1 MHKSFIKILSILLII
16 GLNWTGISAIGKTFA
31 YFSDTENSNANT
43 YQTGALDFSLRS
55 GQSNFTPLD
64 TALNM
69 NPGDSVARDIYINNL
84 PNSLPL
90 KHSVSYSLID
100 GDEDFCGQLQL
111 KIWYN
116 HYFGPVSGGYANRD
130 MRLKHNGPL
139 NSLTDLTDIDFII
152 PHPDDQFD
160 TNPGDGTE
168 QWFYYNIV
176 MPAGI
181 DDSYQG
187 ESCHFNFV
195 FKGWQDNVANYGDG
209 GFSDIEEIENTI
221 KAGYWNPP
229 VVLNEFLPNAGNYP
243 EYIELYNK
251 TGSSI
256 DLNGFYIKA
265 NGDNIPINT
274 ITTSAYSGG
283 STTIPA
289 NGWLVVTTEGDI
301 LDDTSGTVTLY
312 NPNDVEVDS
321 YAYDASDYNVN
332 NTPGWTNNL
341 VAYWPFDND
350 FGDKSG
356 NGNNGINHGATF
368 TTGEINQALSFDGV
382 DDYVNCGNDASLNIR
397 YELTMEAW
405 INPDTVLKP
414 TEHSSIVDKGT
425 GYWFLILN
433 TGELAFLRFNQ
444 NDPQTGYGKFSI
456 LSTTDTIPTGTWT
469 HVAATYSVS
478 GGNAVKLYINGELS
492 KGGSFTNGPIDSSTS
507 DLTIGDRMG
516 LHYFDGEIDEVKIYN
531 RTLSTTEILEHY
543 NDAGFSGAVPPDK
556 SYARIP
562 DGVDNWVDPIP
573 TPGGPNIL
581 ESEII
586 NQEEAIEEEPIAEE
600 LLGEETPVAEEEPVG
615 EGDLVIEEEPM
626 IEEEPAEE
634 IPAIEEESTEEEVIT
649 EENQEQ
655 GGIIE
660 EINEIINEVIE
671 EIVDEIIPDETADEN
686 EENIVIDETTVI
698 EETTNPKENPVIE
711 QQPATEPQD
720 TIIPADNNYP
730 ESNNDNINADNGSS
744 INPDSGSSNSSGESS
759 GDSSPVTGEINSA
772 IA

>member
-16 GLNWTGISAIGKTFA
+16 GLNWTGLSTVGKTFA

-160 TNPGDGTE
+160 TDSSDGTE

-274 ITTSAYSGG
+274 TTTNAYSGG

-289 NGWLVVTTEGDI
+289 NGWLVVTTGGDI
-301 LDDTSGTVTLY
+301 LDDTSGKVTLY
-312 NPNDVEVDS
+312 NLNDVEVDS
-321 YAYDASDYNVN
+321 YTYDASDYNVN
-332 NTPGWTNNL
+332 NTPGWTNDL
-341 VAYWPFDND
+341 VAYWPFEND
-350 FGDKSG
+350 LGDKSG
-356 NGNNGINHGATF
+356 NGNNGTNYGAVF
-368 TTGEINQALSFDGV
+368 ATGKINQGLSFDGT
-382 DDYVNCGNDASLNIR
+382 DDYVEILHSSSVDISGDKITL
-397 YELTMEAW
+397 EAW
-405 INPDTVLKP
+405 IKAYALPADGERWV
-414 TEHSSIVDKGT
+414 
-425 GYWFLILN
+425 ILN
-433 TGELAFLRFNQ
+433 KNHAYALQVADSGKVRVWLGPLTTFVQTDNPEISTGVWYHLVGVYDGSSVKIYVNGILKKEVIKSGDQASSDNNITVGAKPPEGYFN
-444 NDPQTGYGKFSI
+444 GI
-456 LSTTDTIPTGTWT
+456 
-469 HVAATYSVS
+469 
-478 GGNAVKLYINGELS
+478 
-492 KGGSFTNGPIDSSTS
+492 
-507 DLTIGDRMG
+507 
-516 LHYFDGEIDEVKIYN
+516 IDEVKIYD
-531 RTLSTTEILEHY
+531 RALDVSEISVHY
-543 NDAGFSGAVPPDK
+543 NDVSSLGVVPQDK
-556 SYARIP
+556 SFARIP
-562 DGVDNWVDPIP
+562 DGADNWVDPIP

-586 NQEEAIEEEPIAEE
+586 NQEEAIEEEPIIEEPIAEE
-600 LLGEETPVAEEEPVG
+600 LPVEETPVTEEEPVNEG
-615 EGDLVIEEEPM
+615 EPVIEEEPV
-626 IEEEPAEE
+626 
-634 IPAIEEESTEEEVIT
+634 EEEVTT

-660 EINEIINEVIE
+660 EINEIIDEVID
-671 EIVDEIIPDETADEN
+671 EIVDEIMPDETISDNGSTNEN

-698 EETTNPKENPVIE
+698 EETTNPEENPVIE

-720 TIIPADNNYP
+720 TIIPADNNYS